1 MQKDKDGLPERPA
14 SEPGEDEF
22 RRILSLASDP
32 KPPAE
37 AMARLMARVAVEPQQ
52 GLVVALPRA
61 RRRGGW
67 ALAALPLAASLLLGV
82 YLGVMGQLDFMLPTV
97 ITDGIARGEDAIID
111 DLGGMGDAAAENLS

>member
-1 MQKDKDGLPERPA
+1 MEKRNDGLPGQPTPEQ
-14 SEPGEDEF
+14 GEHEL

-32 KPPAE
+32 APPPE

-52 GLVVALPRA
+52 GKVLVFPPA

-82 YLGVMGQLDFMLPTV
+82 YLGARGQLDFMLPNA
-97 ITDGIARGEDAIID
+97 ITGGVALGEDAIID

>member
-1 MQKDKDGLPERPA
+1 MENRKDGPSERAPEQ
-14 SEPGEDEF
+14 GEDEL
-22 RRILSLASDP
+22 RRILSLASGP

-52 GLVVALPRA
+52 GKVVAFPPA

-82 YLGVMGQLDFMLPTV
+82 YLGARGQLDFMLPNA
-97 ITDGIARGEDAIID
+97 ITGGVALGEDAIID